1 MSNIMKINKQ
11 PYFIIGKL
19 MYLISL
25 AELAI
30 YSFFRGDIGMTR
42 PTKFPFLEGYTQI
55 LAIVSGIILLISVL
69 FILAKRYTT
78 AAVFTIASTIFLM
91 TTSRHIGNQW
101 LDAVNGFKS
110 LWLIGGA
117 LLLLVDNE
125 KYRKNIILYNVIVVS
140 VFFYHCGIAHFQFA
154 DFVKGLIP
162 DFIPFPLF
170 FTYFAGICLL
180 LAAIGLFTAQYRSL
194 AALLSGIQTV
204 GWCLL
209 LHIPRAL
216 TLKGDEWIGVGESL
230 AVSGICFML
239 YSVFDNKKERLLEEV

>member
-1 MSNIMKINKQ
+1 MKINKQ
-11 PYFIIGKL
+11 NYFAIGKL
-19 MYLISL
+19 IYLISL
-25 AELAI
+25 SELAI

-42 PTKFPFLEGYTQI
+42 PTKFPFLEGHTQI
-55 LAIVSGIILLISVL
+55 LAIVSGIILLISIL
-69 FILAKRYTT
+69 FILTDHYTKV
-78 AAVFTIASTIFLM
+78 AVFTIASTIFLM
-91 TTSRHIGNQW
+91 TTTRHIGNQW

-110 LWLIGGA
+110 LLLIGGA
-117 LLLLVDNE
+117 LLILTVNE

-170 FTYFAGICLL
+170 FTYFAGICML
-180 LAAIGLFTAQYRSL
+180 LAAIGLFTAKYRSL
-194 AALLSGIQTV
+194 AALLSGIQIV

-230 AVSGICFML
+230 AVAGICFML
-239 YSVFDNKKERLLEEV
+239 YSVFDKQRNFSVEV